1 MVHKCCVET
10 CLTIKRPNIV
20 FHRFPLSDPEKL
32 RQWLFTLNMD
42 PKTPRYVLGKLFV
55 CQKHFQPDDYYDVQ
69 NLPSRRGRLLKPTA
83 VPTQFTH
90 AHYSEEDHPTNVW
103 LQRQVRQDIC
113 TETPHARA
121 LSPGLRPSF
130 SDVVFLLL
138 ALYDAEDATPTYRS
152 NLLFVKGNQSEK
164 SGFKEVVVKKRGW
177 LVFLDNECEKAL
189 E

>member
-20 FHRFPLSDPEKL
+20 FHRFPLSDQEKL

-42 PKTPRYVLGKLFV
+42 PRTPRYVLGKLFV

-83 VPTQFTH
+83 VPAQFTH
-90 AHYSEEDHPTNVW
+90 AHYSEEDHPTNIW

-121 LSPGLRPSF
+121 FSPGLRPSF
-130 SDVVFLLL
+130 PDVVFLLL
-138 ALYDAEDATPTYRS
+138 AL
-152 NLLFVKGNQSEK
+152 Q
-164 SGFKEVVVKKRGW
+164 KKMPHPHIVQTFC
-177 LVFLDNECEKAL
+177 L
-189 E
+189 